1 MNNPPQT
8 TRSEQKIETQSL
20 ILKTAKKAFLQK
32 GYTETTIRD
41 IAEQAGI
48 ATGTV
53 FSHFPSKPSLL
64 AATLINDIERVL
76 GQAYQSTPTDGT
88 LIEVLAHPFRCIF
101 EHFGQ
106 IRDLARVWVTE
117 TMFLECPW
125 GEKVDE
131 LSEHSRVLIRQY
143 LLGAQQQGL
152 IVPESDC
159 DLLASGIYS
168 HYVYVLMSGLK
179 KKLDVDQQ
187 SDLFVRLLES
197 QLYGHL
203 VDK

>member
-1 MNNPPQT
+1 M
-8 TRSEQKIETQSL
+8 TRSEQKIATQSL

-32 GYTETTIRD
+32 GYTETTIRE

-53 FSHFPSKPSLL
+53 FVHFPSKPSLL
-64 AATLINDIERVL
+64 AATLINDIEGVL
-76 GQAYQSTPTDGT
+76 GQAYQSMPTDGT
-88 LIEVLAHPFRCIF
+88 LVEVLAYPCQCIYK
-101 EHFGQ
+101 HFGE

-117 TMFLECPW
+117 TMFLECAW

-131 LSEHSRVLIRQY
+131 LSERSRVLIRQY

-159 DLLASGIYS
+159 DLLATGIWS
-168 HYVYVLMSGLK
+168 HHLYVLMFGLK
-179 KKLDVDQQ
+179 EKLNVDQQ
-187 SDLFVRLLES
+187 SELFVRLLES